1 MGENCQNCAQVVIGN
16 FCSNCGQNS
25 TFERIDKNYAKN
37 EFLNLIG
44 YEKGFLYTF
53 KELLLRPTTNISTYL
68 KTNRNKLTKPLT
80 FLILS
85 SVIYT
90 LVVNYLQIAI
100 ENEEKFKEI
109 YGNSS
114 IITIFNWI
122 QGNYGYANI
131 LMLVFVAFWTN
142 IFFRKYKF
150 NFYEVIV
157 ILCFVIGESM
167 LLLSIE
173 PIISKYLKIPILS
186 SAIYWLV
193 FAYISFAIGSV
204 FERKF
209 SSYLKAFSAYIIG
222 MLTFGIL
229 ASIIAII
236 YDIIIK

>member
-1 MGENCQNCAQVVIGN
+1 MGENCQICGKAVIGN

-25 TFERIDKNYAKN
+25 TVERIDKNYAKN

-114 IITIFNWI
+114 IIAIFDWI
-122 QGNYGYANI
+122 QRNYGYANI
-131 LMLVFVAFWTN
+131 LMLVFVALWTK
-142 IFFRKYKF
+142 IFFRKYKL

-157 ILCFVIGESM
+157 ILCFVVGESM

-186 SAIYWLV
+186 SVIYLLV

-222 MLTFGIL
+222 MLSFGIL
-229 ASIIAII
+229 ASVIAII
-236 YDIIIK
+236 CDTIIK

>member
-90 LVVNYLQIAI
+90 LVVNYLYS
-100 ENEEKFKEI
+100 N
-109 YGNSS
+109 
-114 IITIFNWI
+114 
-122 QGNYGYANI
+122 
-131 LMLVFVAFWTN
+131 
-142 IFFRKYKF
+142 RKR
-150 NFYEVIV
+150 
-157 ILCFVIGESM
+157 G
-167 LLLSIE
+167 
-173 PIISKYLKIPILS
+173 KI
-186 SAIYWLV
+186 
-193 FAYISFAIGSV
+193 
-204 FERKF
+204 
-209 SSYLKAFSAYIIG
+209 
-222 MLTFGIL
+222 
-229 ASIIAII
+229 
-236 YDIIIK
+236 